1 MPNATLIINQ
11 PGHAT
16 REIQLSDGVVS
27 IGRALDNTLCLDGD
41 TNVSRYHAVIEA
53 REDGFWLSDLGSSN
67 GTTLNDTPVESE
79 RRLKDGD
86 LICVGGASTID
97 VLLNQTPPQLSK
109 APDGAAHGPLPVE
122 PAIAPDVAAAAPP
135 VPVQPAPGGPS
146 PILLIAGVSTGLLL
160 TAVVAI
166 FLISKFSSP
175 CQGTVRI
182 LSPQTGSTVRGP
194 VRIHVEAEGTKCIER
209 VSFQLDGNE
218 FASAEASPYDV
229 MLDPAAVPGL
239 SGGNHVLSVLV
250 EDEGGKKKIQEET
263 VLLAF
268 DTGSSPNSSNGAAST
283 NQATGTTDQQA
294 TDARST
300 STVTTIDIKDM
311 CSGLAKQISGKSD
324 YVYDRE
330 FIQQVQTHTGEYLGG
345 GFYKRAQPF
354 RDVINDS
361 FINEQG
367 LPPPLGYVMAMSR
380 SQFNLAKNRAPSAAP
395 AAGSGS
401 GEGLWQVPSS
411 LAQGAG
417 YIGRCGSTTLADPD
431 QKCAAL
437 VASAYMKA
445 LVVDLFAGDF
455 LYAAACFGMTPKEAG
470 QWRDGLPADRRD
482 FWKVIKSS
490 EQRDR
495 VVRFFAAG
503 IVGENP
509 QKFGLTGDR
518 PLSNLYPKK

>member
-1 MPNATLIINQ
+1 MPSATLIINQ

-16 REIQLSDGVVS
+16 REIELSDGVVS

-67 GTTLNDTPVESE
+67 GTTLNDMPVESE
-79 RRLKDGD
+79 RQLKDGD
-86 LICVGGASTID
+86 LISVGGASTID
-97 VLLNQTPPQLSK
+97 VLLNQTPPQQSK
-109 APDGAAHGPLPVE
+109 APDSVAPGPLPVE
-122 PAIAPDVAAAAPP
+122 PATAPDVAAAAPAP
-135 VPVQPAPGGPS
+135 SVPAQSAPAGPS

-175 CQGTVRI
+175 CQGAVRI
-182 LSPQTGSTVRGP
+182 LSPQTGSTIRGP
-194 VRIHVEAEGTKCIER
+194 VPIRVEAEGTKCIER

-229 MLDPAAVPGL
+229 MLNPTAVPGL

-250 EDEGGKKKIQEET
+250 EDESGKKKIQEET

-268 DTGSSPNSSNGAAST
+268 DTGSDGKSYDDGAPDVKP
-283 NQATGTTDQQA
+283 TTDQQSS
-294 TDARST
+294 DARST
-300 STVTTIDIKDM
+300 STVSAFDTKDM
-311 CSGLAKQISGKSD
+311 CSRLAKQISGKSD

-330 FIQQVQTHTGEYLGG
+330 FIQQVQTRTGEYLGG
-345 GFYKRAQPF
+345 GFYARALPF
-354 RDVINDS
+354 RDVINDT

-380 SQFNLAKNRAPSAAP
+380 SQFNLAKNQPPSAA
-395 AAGSGS
+395 GSS
-401 GEGLWQVPSS
+401 GEGLWQVPLS

-417 YIGRCGSTTLADPD
+417 YIGRCGSATPADPD

-437 VASAYMKA
+437 VASAYTKA

-455 LYAAACFGMTPKEAG
+455 LYATACFGMTPKEAG

-482 FWKVIKSS
+482 FWKVIKSN

-509 QKFGLTGDR
+509 LKFGLTKDR